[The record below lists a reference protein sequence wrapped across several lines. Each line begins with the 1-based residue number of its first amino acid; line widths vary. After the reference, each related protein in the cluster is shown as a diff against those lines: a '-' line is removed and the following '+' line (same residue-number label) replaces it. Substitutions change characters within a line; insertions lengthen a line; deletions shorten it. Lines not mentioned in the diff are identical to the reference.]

1 MRGLFSVIIV
11 VFVLIV
17 AIALGSQN
25 DGVITINYLIAKTT
39 LTISSFIAI
48 TVGLGV
54 LLGIAIMMPLLL
66 KLNVLLA
73 LQKRKNQ

>member
-1 MRGLFSVIIV
+1 MRGLFSVIFV

-39 LTISSFIAI
+39 LTISSLIAI

-54 LLGIAIMMPLLL
+54 LLGIAIMVPLLL
-66 KLNVLLA
+66 RLNVLLA

>member
-1 MRGLFSVIIV
+1 VRGLFSVIFV

-39 LTISSFIAI
+39 LTISSLIAI

-54 LLGIAIMMPLLL
+54 LLGIAIMVPLLL
-66 KLNVLLA
+66 RLNVLLA

>member
-1 MRGLFSVIIV
+1 MRGLFSVIFV
-11 VFVLIV
+11 VFILIV
-17 AIALGSQN
+17 AIALGLQN

-39 LTISSFIAI
+39 LTIASFIAI
-48 TVGLGV
+48 TLGLGV

-73 LQKRKNQ
+73 LKKRKNQ